1 MRNQIAAVA
10 LISLYFVSGCAS
22 SGGSG
27 QQSTQQQ
34 AAPSQNQGKETE
46 TDPLYALTL
55 MRQGSV
61 MMQQGRLNEALSQ
74 FQQADRLAP
83 GNATNYNMMG
93 LCYLRL
99 NDFGNALSS
108 FDEALRLVPGFTDA
122 RNNRGA
128 TYLSMGQYHMAE
140 VDFVAVL
147 GDSTYPYRKQ
157 VFYNLGQTYFK
168 RNQLGAAMENFRKA
182 IILPNPVF
190 DAYLSLSEVAQ
201 QQGELDY
208 ALSLLE
214 EAKLNFPDRLELS
227 LELGK
232 LLILMGEEDEARPH
246 LEHVIADAPG
256 SDAARTAKALLGIG

>member
-1 MRNQIAAVA
+1 MRNLIAAVV
-10 LISLYFVSGCAS
+10 LTSLSFVSGCAS
-22 SGGSG
+22 SGGSD
-27 QQSTQQQ
+27 QQSTPQP
-34 AAPSQNQGKETE
+34 AASSQNPATS

-182 IILPNPVF
+182 IVLPNPVF
-190 DAYLSLSEVAQ
+190 DAYVSLSEIAQ

-208 ALSLLE
+208 AKGLLE

-256 SDAARTAKALLGIG
+256 SEAAQTARTLLGIG

>member
-1 MRNQIAAVA
+1 MRNQIAAVV

-22 SGGSG
+22 SGGSDP
-27 QQSTQQQ
+27 QATSQQ
-34 AAPSQNQGKETE
+34 AGSSQSQTTP

-83 GNATNYNMMG
+83 GNATNFNMMG

-128 TYLSMGQYHMAE
+128 TYLSMGQYRMAE

-157 VFYNLGQTYFK
+157 VYFNLGQTYYK

-190 DAYLSLSEVAQ
+190 DAYVSLSEVAQ

-208 ALSLLE
+208 ALTLLE

-232 LLILMGEEDEARPH
+232 LLILMGDDAEARPH

-256 SDAARTAKALLGIG
+256 SEAAQTARALLGTG